1 MVRLALRQFRSPFR
15 TAVLLLLQSLAACSQ
30 ESKTEPASDSRP
42 KAAQIQP
49 VPVEIWKEFSGAL
62 AFAEVEKQVAF
73 GPRPAGS
80 QVLAEARV
88 HLTSVLHA
96 NGWTV
101 EPQTFVAQTPHGA
114 LQMTNLIARFGGAPA
129 PSPTNTQQVIVASHY
144 DTKSFSTISFVGAN
158 DGASSSGALLE
169 LSRVLAL
176 DPALAARV
184 ELVFFDGEEALQQFT
199 ETDGLYGSRHYAAHL
214 RDSGR
219 AAQFKFAVVWDMIGD
234 RNLTVTLP
242 LDSPKEL
249 TQGLLASAEA
259 LQHRGAFRIFD
270 RPMLDDHVPLNL
282 IARIPA
288 IDIID
293 FEYDVW
299 HTADDTMLQISA
311 DSLQTI
317 GSTTLHLLKKSLQ

>member
-1 MVRLALRQFRSPFR
+1 MARFALQQLRAPLR
-15 TAVLLLLQSLAACSQ
+15 TVTLLLLQSLAACSQ
-30 ESKTEPASDSRP
+30 ESKTDPASDAKP
-42 KAAQIQP
+42 KAAQKQA
-49 VPVEIWKEFSGAL
+49 VPVEIWKEFSGSRAYS
-62 AFAEVEKQVAF
+62 EVEKQVAF

-80 QVLAEARV
+80 QALAEARA
-88 HLTSVLHA
+88 HLTSALQA

-101 EPQTFVAQTPHGA
+101 EPQAFVAQTPHGA
-114 LQMTNLIARFGGAPA
+114 LQMINLLARFGGPA
-129 PSPTNTQQVIVASHY
+129 AAQTTTQKVIVGSHY

-158 DGASSSGALLE
+158 DGASSTGALLE

-176 DPALAARV
+176 DPALAAQI

-199 ETDGLYGSRHYAAHL
+199 ETDGLYGSRHYAAQL

-242 LDSPKEL
+242 LDSPKDL
-249 TQGLLASAEA
+249 TQGLLSSAEA
-259 LQHRGAFRIFD
+259 LQRRGAFRIFD

-282 IARIPA
+282 IAHIPA

-293 FEYDVW
+293 FEYDAW
-299 HTADDTMLQISA
+299 HTADDTLAQVSA

-317 GSTTLHLLKKSLQ
+317 GAITLHFLKKSLP